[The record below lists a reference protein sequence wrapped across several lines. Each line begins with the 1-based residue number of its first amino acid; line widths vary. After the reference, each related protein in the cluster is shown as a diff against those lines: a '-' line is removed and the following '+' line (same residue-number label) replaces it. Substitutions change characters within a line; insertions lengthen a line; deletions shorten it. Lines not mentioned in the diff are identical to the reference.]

1 MKRKVCSM
9 CKERKL
15 LEAYNKNSCKK
26 DGFSAECRQCYSKYI
41 KDNVEKLNPKIK
53 FSCGK
58 FVRKNYIENHQ
69 KRKIHSERILNN
81 EE

>member
-15 LEAYNKNSCKK
+15 LEDYNKNSYKK
-26 DGFSAECRQCYSKYI
+26 DGFSAECKDCRSKYR
-41 KDNVEKLNPKIK
+41 KDDDPKILC
-53 FSCGK
+53 SCGK